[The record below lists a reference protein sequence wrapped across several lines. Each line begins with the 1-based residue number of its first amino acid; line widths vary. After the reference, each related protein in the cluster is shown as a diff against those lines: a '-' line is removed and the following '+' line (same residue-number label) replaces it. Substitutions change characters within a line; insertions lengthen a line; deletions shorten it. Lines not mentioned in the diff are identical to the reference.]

1 MSYSSIKDEVHH
13 CRYGSLRRC
22 RDRLSPGE
30 RVRRCPLP
38 DRSVADLFCSS
49 NVTETSDRLAVRGA
63 NVNETSDGLAVRGG
77 PSDGWVNGTWSPPS
91 KREDAEAEK
100 VEVEVE
106 KGQAYSAGDYYAAPT
121 STPEATSAFPTD
133 TSEVS
138 TTAEALAAAMT
149 DIAGKH
155 VKNGAATMASAGGM
169 MLSLA
174 AVASSIYFF

>member
-1 MSYSSIKDEVHH
+1 M
-13 CRYGSLRRC
+13 
-22 RDRLSPGE
+22 
-30 RVRRCPLP
+30 
-38 DRSVADLFCSS
+38 
-49 NVTETSDRLAVRGA
+49 
-63 NVNETSDGLAVRGG
+63 RGG

-91 KREDAEAEK
+91 KREETEAEK

-138 TTAEALAAAMT
+138 TTAEALPAAMT

-169 MLSLA
+169 MLCLA
-174 AVASSIYFF
+174 AVASSICFF